1 MKKLINE
8 AFRLQQMAG
17 IEPINNILEGS
28 HVLGQPSDDHEASM
42 AKAEIKSLIKNAT
55 SLHDYNEHH
64 TELPGWMSAYIT
76 LASDYINS
84 VTESVEG
91 HDRYDK
97 HEEPAETEIQTV
109 IN

>member
-17 IEPINNILEGS
+17 IEPINNILEGG

-42 AKAEIKSLIKNAT
+42 AKAELKSLIKNAT
-55 SLHDYNEHH
+55 TLHEYVEHH

-91 HDRYDK
+91 H
-97 HEEPAETEIQTV
+97 EEKDEVEVSIMEKDEE
-109 IN
+109 

>member
-1 MKKLINE
+1 
-8 AFRLQQMAG
+8 
-17 IEPINNILEGS
+17 
-28 HVLGQPSDDHEASM
+28 
-42 AKAEIKSLIKNAT
+42 
-55 SLHDYNEHH
+55 
-64 TELPGWMSAYIT
+64 MSAYIT

>member
-17 IEPINNILEGS
+17 IEPINSIVEGND
-28 HVLGQPSDDHEASM
+28 VLGQPSNDHEASM
-42 AKAEIKSLIKNAT
+42 AKAELKSLIKNAT
-55 SLHDYNEHH
+55 SLHDHIEHH

-84 VTESVEG
+84 VTESIEG
-91 HDRYDK
+91 Y
-97 HEEPAETEIQTV
+97 EEEGQGEVQVSIMEKDEE
-109 IN
+109 

>member
-17 IEPINNILEGS
+17 IEPINNILEGN

-42 AKAEIKSLIKNAT
+42 AKAELKSLIKNAT
-55 SLHDYNEHH
+55 TLHEYVEHH

-91 HDRYDK
+91 YQEKDEVEVSIMEKD
-97 HEEPAETEIQTV
+97 EE
-109 IN
+109 